1 MSTSTSVGVVSAFPL
16 FFTVCYFSPAATR
29 LLSET
34 KKSRHTGKNRPKV
47 KNNASFHG
55 TLHDNELTYVRHRRP
70 AKQNGRQTHKQTV
83 TDRQTH
89 KQTVTDTQTNRQR
102 QTDKQTETDRQ
113 TDRGEEAESVSLG
126 EVSNLKKKKIRPVNR
141 NSQYIRATEEKKS
154 DRNTPLS
161 PTHPSHPQPLPTPN
175 PHPLK

>member
-1 MSTSTSVGVVSAFPL
+1 MSLVCLSPVLASVVLGLSVSCASIRLSLNHLFWMSTSTSVGVVSAFPL

-102 QTDKQTETDRQ
+102 QTDKQTETDRH
-113 TDRGEEAESVSLG
+113 T
-126 EVSNLKKKKIRPVNR
+126 
-141 NSQYIRATEEKKS
+141 NSDWRT
-154 DRNTPLS
+154 
-161 PTHPSHPQPLPTPN
+161 
-175 PHPLK
+175 